1 MNIYPL
7 FSSPVVEIQ
16 VEEDL
21 SQFNKIKSNYEFV
34 ESNSIGSNNSFTTIN
49 RNILDDFPEE
59 TKILLKYFNSFK
71 DDALKFDSTKFRL
84 TTSWATKTKSNGYS
98 QFHNHTNSVFS
109 GVLYFDHISGGD
121 IEFTTTD
128 NHTIQLN
135 PPSEINLLNM
145 RSFFLRPRK
154 NTLLFFPSYLLHR
167 ISENK
172 SEQDRYSL
180 AFNLFPTGSII
191 AGDSSI
197 TF

>member
-16 VEEDL
+16 VKEDL
-21 SQFNKIKSNYEFV
+21 SQLNKIKTNYEFV
-34 ESNSIGSNNSFTTIN
+34 ESNSTGSYNSFTTIN

-59 TKILLKYFNSFK
+59 TEILLKYFNSFK
-71 DDALKFDSTKFRL
+71 DDVLKFDSTMFRL

-109 GVLYFDHISGGD
+109 GVLYYDYISSGN

-135 PPSEINLLNM
+135 SPSELNLLNM
-145 RSFFLRPRK
+145 RSFYLRPKK
-154 NTLLFFPSYLLHR
+154 NSLLFFPSHLLHR
-167 ISENK
+167 ISKNK
-172 SEQDRYSL
+172 SEYDRYSL